1 MTLGI
6 MASTWKFWGDTN
18 IQFTAH
24 TKARWASY
32 SSNIGT
38 NRYFFTGSLGSRWQS
53 RRTWVNLVL
62 HKNHNQLLKNHE
74 PKKTTRT
81 YEKRYPTTEDKEAT
95 RRRQEGLNRDKTKSH
110 KYRISLLASGYRT
123 RDKNCRAFNLS
134 SVCMRGTGELS
145 SSRIIHISCTPFP

>member
-62 HKNHNQLLKNHE
+62 RKNHNQLLDNHQ
-74 PKKTTRT
+74 PKKPLEPT
-81 YEKRYPTTEDKEAT
+81 KRDTLQP
-95 RRRQEGLNRDKTKSH
+95 KTKRPQEDSRRASPEI
-110 KYRISLLASGYRT
+110 KPSPTNTVISLLASGYGT

-134 SVCMRGTGELS
+134 SVCMRGTQELNS
-145 SSRIIHISCTPFP
+145 WRIIHISCTPFP